1 MRHEA
6 IKEGAN
12 IGLGVIVV
20 NQTEKYDV
28 NLKIDQNQ
36 IKFYSRLHITVR

>member
-1 MRHEA
+1 MRHEE

-12 IGLGVIVV
+12 IGLGVIVVENVV

-28 NLKIDQNQ
+28 NLKID
-36 IKFYSRLHITVR
+36 